1 MSIIEVAAGALQD
14 AAGRVL
20 LACRPEGVH
29 QGGLWEFPGGKVEP
43 GESVRQAL
51 ARELEEELG
60 IDIKACRPLIRVR
73 HRYAD
78 RHVVLDT
85 WLVSA
90 WRGEPRGREG
100 QPLQWTVPQEIDPA
114 SMPAADQPIL
124 KALSLPSRYVITP
137 PQVENPSTFLGQLE
151 STLDLGAKLVQFRV
165 FGLEMPRWRQ
175 LVREADRA
183 CREAGATLLLNASL
197 QETLALGVQGLHL
210 NRQWLMRMNS
220 LEEARGLLVGASCH
234 DDRELRKAQALGVD
248 FAVLSPVLPTAS
260 HPEARPLGWEGFTSL
275 VQDANLPVYALGG
288 MQPGMVER
296 AWHHGAQGIAGISG
310 LWKST

>member
-20 LACRPEGVH
+20 LARRPEGVH

-60 IDIKACRPLIRVR
+60 IGIRACRPLIRVG

-85 WLVSA
+85 WLVNA

-100 QPLQWTVPQEIDPA
+100 QPLQWTVSQEIAPA
-114 SMPAADQPIL
+114 SMPAADLPIL

-260 HPEARPLGWEGFTSL
+260 HPQVRQLGWEGFSCL
-275 VQDANLPVYALGG
+275 VREANLPVYALGG
-288 MQPGMVER
+288 MQPGMVEQ
-296 AWHHGAQGIAGISG
+296 AWRHGAQGIAGISG